1 MVTVKTIILT
11 HGKNDYGNG
20 KIDSGNGN
28 DLKQLNDWTDM
39 IYLICLRFTGSAWSQ
54 GDAIRWEQFWWRCR
68 LGLESVNMAFKG
80 KDLIYWKANILRF

>member
-28 DLKQLNDWTDM
+28 DLKQLND
-39 IYLICLRFTGSAWSQ
+39 
-54 GDAIRWEQFWWRCR
+54 
-68 LGLESVNMAFKG
+68 
-80 KDLIYWKANILRF
+80 